1 MISSLYRRRVTGFT
15 GSHIVRAIATSPL
28 YKDKSI
34 AAAGRSEAK
43 VRASLKEIADDIGG
57 IEWSLR
63 SGRVRGT
70 QISCDLGTDYL
81 KRNFEGTLEYVE
93 SFRRWCRRLSSNDP
107 NTTTTMST
115 GSGRSKFPHTSHS
128 VRFSGFIN
136 LKRIG
141 DLSSSFSSALFLA
154 TWAFSFLCKYEW
166 SRNFLSAHPELCSF
180 YIFNEVGPTK
190 QQMNEASFEYY
201 FIGRGWD
208 AGQDSNGRAPNKSN
222 SRVEL
227 RIENVNV
234 NNRELSV
241 TRAIQATAVCRGP
254 DPAGYIGTAL
264 CSFCCSND
272 PGRCEHSPEKNGKKL
287 MNFSGDVYTTASA
300 FRDTCIFEYLK
311 SFGITF
317 EMIEDKE
324 KSRL

>member
-63 SGRVRGT
+63 SGRVRSIVQRSQYYDYHVNGKRPF
-70 QISCDLGTDYL
+70 QISTY
-81 KRNFEGTLEYVE
+81 FT
-93 SFRRWCRRLSSNDP
+93 F
-107 NTTTTMST
+107 
-115 GSGRSKFPHTSHS
+115 
-128 VRFSGFIN
+128 
-136 LKRIG
+136 

-264 CSFCCSND
+264 
-272 PGRCEHSPEKNGKKL
+272 
-287 MNFSGDVYTTASA
+287 GDVYTTASA